1 MDDGLKKLLEEYGIS
16 SDRFASIIE
25 IIKKQKSN
33 STGIDFAGF
42 PPDNDS
48 NITGSVEH
56 LSCSWDKTARLL
68 KDIDKKIEINDYAE
82 KEGNS
87 AVFDSSGLIL
97 LGLRLL
103 PHTAYGILNGGSAS
117 SYADRKK
124 NCAFHPGL
132 FQNLEKVFG
141 RMAGEVRG
149 KPKSQTPAYLNP
161 DSSPGYTYIELKLR
175 NLLLCVKE
183 YCRTF
188 SSFPAKGLPVFQ
200 MTSGGNNAEV
210 DKFQKTLSKSPILEN
225 LIDFCSFSPLP
236 IKTGVQPQL
245 AALDISALNGIYQP
259 FICSVDG
266 KKAPLPMPGG
276 HGENFNCLKKIYRQ
290 MNSENIRIAC
300 LTNSDNLGSTLN
312 LKENALMVLWQADAA
327 FEFSVKTP
335 IDVKGGVLIY
345 DKALGL
351 TCADIGAAIPGT
363 LVKKASG
370 EGSPVL
376 FNCANGIFN
385 LEYLN
390 NNIEQI
396 IENLPVRIS
405 VQDKDTGRYC
415 QAEQITWEVIGLVPR
430 PIIFKVSKYE
440 RFLASKLLV
449 ENFLMSGHGIN
460 YLKNHEPGSEM
471 TLSAEKLHSS
481 FILKMNREYLM
492 KIINRKWQSR
502 DSEKGNNI
510 FMPD

>member
-1 MDDGLKKLLEEYGIS
+1 MNEGLKQLLEEHGIS
-16 SDRFASIIE
+16 ADRFQSIIE
-25 IIKKQKSN
+25 LIKNQKTI
-33 STGIDFAGF
+33 STEIDFAGF
-42 PPDNDS
+42 PPDNDR
-48 NITGSVEH
+48 NITGSVEN
-56 LSCSWDKTARLL
+56 LSCSWDETAQLL
-68 KDIDKKIEINDYAE
+68 KDIDKKIEIYDYAE

-87 AVFDSSGLIL
+87 AVFDSRGLSL

-124 NCAFHPGL
+124 NCSFHPEL
-132 FQNLEKVFG
+132 FRNLERVFN
-141 RMAGEVRG
+141 RTAGKVRG

-175 NLLLCVKE
+175 NLLLCARE
-183 YCRTF
+183 YCKIF
-188 SSFPAKGLPVFQ
+188 SSFPAKGLQVFQ

-210 DKFQKTLSKSPILEN
+210 DKFQKTLNKSPILED
-225 LIDFCSFSPLP
+225 LIDCCSFSPLP
-236 IKTGVQPQL
+236 VKTGVQPQL

-259 FICSVDG
+259 FIYSRDG
-266 KKAPLPMPGG
+266 KDVPLPMPGG

-290 MNSENIRIAC
+290 MNSENIKIAC

-312 LKENALMVLWQADAA
+312 LKENAVMVLRQADAA

-345 DKALGL
+345 DKASGL
-351 TCADIGAAIPGT
+351 TCADIGAAIPRK
-363 LVKKASG
+363 LVEKASR
-370 EGSPVL
+370 EGSAVL
-376 FNCANGIFN
+376 FNCATGIFN

-396 IENLPVRIS
+396 IDNLPVRIS

-415 QAEQITWEVIGLVPR
+415 QTEQITWEVIGLVPR
-430 PIIFKVSKYE
+430 PLIFKVSKYE

-460 YLKNHEPGSEM
+460 YLKSNEPDSEI
-471 TLSAEKLHSS
+471 TRSAEKLHSS
-481 FILKMNREYLM
+481 FNLKMDKEYFM
-492 KIINRKWQSR
+492 EIKNRKWQGCR
-502 DSEKGNNI
+502 SEKKQ
-510 FMPD
+510 